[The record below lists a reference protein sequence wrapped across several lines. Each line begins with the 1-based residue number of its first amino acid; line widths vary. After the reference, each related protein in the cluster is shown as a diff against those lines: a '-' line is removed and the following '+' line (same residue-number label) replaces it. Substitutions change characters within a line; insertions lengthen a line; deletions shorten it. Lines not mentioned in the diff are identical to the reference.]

1 MGDGVAWETVKRA
14 AGGDPAAR
22 HELVETTLDNVWA
35 LAMRMTRS
43 RDTAGDVVQETYAR
57 AFENLADLEPN
68 GRFEGYLARIA
79 TNLVLERWRRQRP
92 TLSTADL
99 TASDEADEPWLALA
113 DEEEDRRRLSA
124 VWAVVG
130 RLEPR
135 VRAAMLLHYAQG
147 EPYESIGRILN
158 VPVGTLKT
166 WLYRARGEVRRGAEA
181 LLRRQ
186 AALGRTPT
194 GDAP

>member
-1 MGDGVAWETVKRA
+1 MADGVAWEIVKRA
-14 AGGDPAAR
+14 AGGEEAAR
-22 HELVETTLDNVWA
+22 QELVETTLDNVWA
-35 LAMRMTRS
+35 LAMRLTRS
-43 RDTAGDVVQETYAR
+43 RDAAGDVVQETYAR
-57 AFENLADLEPN
+57 AFENLAGLEPN

-79 TNLVLERWRRQRP
+79 TNLVLEHWRRRRP
-92 TLSTADL
+92 TLSAADL
-99 TASDEADEPWLALA
+99 PASSEADEPWLALA

-130 RLEPR
+130 RLDPR

-186 AALGRTPT
+186 PALGRTPS